1 VKYNETMEK
10 TIQQLEEVNKKL
22 DTIIGIMKKP
32 ENRAVKVLE
41 LIATVAG
48 VLSILGI
55 IDVLRNWL
63 KL

>member
-1 VKYNETMEK
+1 MEK

-22 DTIIGIMKKP
+22 DTIIGIMKTP
-32 ENRAVKVLE
+32 ENKAVKVLE

>member
-1 VKYNETMEK
+1 MEK
-10 TIQQLEEVNKKL
+10 TIEQLEEVNKKL
-22 DTIIGIMKKP
+22 DTIIGIMKMP

>member
-1 VKYNETMEK
+1 MEK
-10 TIQQLEEVNKKL
+10 TNEQLEEVNRKL
-22 DTIIGIMKKP
+22 DTIIGIMKIP
-32 ENRAVKVLE
+32 ENRAVKILE

>member
-1 VKYNETMEK
+1 MEK
-10 TIQQLEEVNKKL
+10 TNEQLEEVNRKL
-22 DTIIGIMKKP
+22 DTIIGIMRTP
-32 ENRAVKVLE
+32 ENRAVKILE

-63 KL
+63 GR

>member
-1 VKYNETMEK
+1 MEK
-10 TIQQLEEVNKKL
+10 TIEQLEEVNKKL
-22 DTIIGIMKKP
+22 DTIIGIMKIP